1 MSPIYTALSGLQ
13 AQGKRLEV
21 SASNVANAQS
31 LGFRRD
37 AAGNGNGGFQPMRV
51 EQTSRAQGGVS
62 ARAVPVSP
70 ASVLVYQPSDPNADA
85 KGLVPRANVDLS
97 QEFVSQILAQR
108 AYEASARL
116 IQQEDKRQEIL
127 LNLLS

>member
-1 MSPIYTALSGLQ
+1 
-13 AQGKRLEV
+13 
-21 SASNVANAQS
+21 
-31 LGFRRD
+31 
-37 AAGNGNGGFQPMRV
+37 MRV